1 MGFVNF
7 LLNIVTYVSLIIM
20 TICSIP
26 LFFWVLFIKKEKRFP
41 IASKLIFGPW
51 SFIIN
56 NLLCHINL
64 KIKGGEYVD
73 KKRKTIYICN
83 HQSWLDITTFINTTK
98 AVPIAKEEVKLIPF
112 LGIMIIYNAPIYL
125 QRNNKKDRLG
135 IIREVRALF
144 SDDKQ
149 KRSLCFF
156 PEGTRSPNGEL
167 QSPNLALL
175 KLAYKMNIPV
185 VSAAISGTKDILP
198 KGKMFIRGFKKVTL
212 EYTEPILPADYPDST
227 SFSEACWKRVETTY
241 NKLTS
246 DAK

>member
-1 MGFVNF
+1 MFFINF
-7 LLNIVTYVSLIIM
+7 LLNIITYIALIIM

-26 LFFWVLFIKKEKRFP
+26 LFFWVLFIKKKDRFQV
-41 IASKLIFGPW
+41 ASKLIFGTW

-64 KIKGGEYVD
+64 KITGREYID

-83 HQSWLDITTFINTTK
+83 HQSWLDITTFINTTG

-135 IIREVRALF
+135 IIKEVRELF

-149 KRSLCFF
+149 NRSLCFF
-156 PEGTRSPNGEL
+156 PEGTRSSDGKL
-167 QSPNLALL
+167 QAPNLALI

-185 VSAAISGTKDILP
+185 VSSAIMGTMNVLP

-241 NKLTS
+241 DKLAS
-246 DAK
+246 EN